1 MNRKYMDEQ
10 LKQSTAHLANLVHK
24 GSFLKGNIVTMK
36 RVCGNKNCKCTTEG
50 KKHISMYIGKKENAT
65 TKMIYVPK
73 DLEDEVKAKI
83 DAYHK
88 IKDLIK
94 NISELNYSYLD
105 LKKKGDA

>member
-1 MNRKYMDEQ
+1 
-10 LKQSTAHLANLVHK
+10 
-24 GSFLKGNIVTMK
+24 
-36 RVCGNKNCKCTTEG
+36 
-50 KKHISMYIGKKENAT
+50 MYIGKKENAT
-65 TKMIYVPK
+65 TKMIYIPK

-105 LKKKGDA
+105 LKKKGDV